1 MEARILVVD
10 DDPAIRRL
18 VDLRFQLDHFD
29 VLSAGGP
36 EEALRLARQEQPD
49 AIVLDVMM
57 PGMDGFE
64 VCRRVRQEEGVH
76 QPVIVML
83 TARAG
88 TEFMVAGLAAGADDY
103 VTKPPNLDELVE
115 RVRSRL
121 RQRHHE
127 REGASSLARL
137 GGGAEIAA
145 EVRSRLRAKKPCA
158 VGCVD
163 LRRFEVFNLRY
174 GYERGDELLEWLAG
188 LLSGVAGRYEGT
200 FVGRL
205 GSDDFVVVADPAA
218 VEGFAETFRQE
229 YADAIAGFYDPE
241 DAAAGCVEVADE
253 RGRVRRHPLLYFSMG
268 VALSSEVKGVEEQA
282 LLELAVERNRWAK
295 FRPTNSIIIGP
306 QDI

>member
-18 VDLRFQLDHFD
+18 VDLRFQLDDFE

-64 VCRRVRQEEGVH
+64 VCRRVRLEEGR

-121 RQRHHE
+121 RQRQHQL
-127 REGASSLARL
+127 EGASSLARL

-145 EVRSRLRAKKPCA
+145 EVRSRLRAKRPCA
-158 VGCVD
+158 VGCID

-174 GYERGDELLEWLAG
+174 GYERGDDLLEWLAG
-188 LLSGVAGRYEGT
+188 LLFDVAERFGGT

-205 GSDDFVVVADPAA
+205 GSDDFVVVADMAD
-218 VEGFAETFRQE
+218 VEGFAERFRQE
-229 YADAIAGFYDPE
+229 YVRRIADFYDPE
-241 DAAAGCVEVADE
+241 DAAQERIEVADD
-253 RGRVRRHPLLYFSMG
+253 RGRLRRHPLLYFSMG
-268 VALSSEVKGVEEQA
+268 VALSTEVKGIKEQA
-282 LLELAVERNRWAK
+282 LLELAVERGRWAK

-306 QDI
+306 QEM

>member
-18 VDLRFQLDHFD
+18 VDLRFQLDDFE
-29 VLSAGGP
+29 VLSAGDP
-36 EEALRLARQEQPD
+36 EEALRLARDEQPD

-64 VCRRVRQEEGVH
+64 VCRRVRQEEEVR

-121 RQRHHE
+121 RQRLHQLD
-127 REGASSLARL
+127 GPSSLAHL

-145 EVRSRLRAKKPCA
+145 EVRSRLQGKRPCA
-158 VGCVD
+158 VGCID

-174 GYERGDELLEWLAG
+174 GYERGDDLLEWLAG
-188 LLSGVAGRYEGT
+188 LLIDVAERFEGT

-205 GSDDFVVVADPAA
+205 GSDDFIVVADAAA
-218 VEGFAETFRQE
+218 VEDFAETFRRRYTRQI
-229 YADAIAGFYDPE
+229 ADFYDAE
-241 DAAAGCVEVADE
+241 DVARECIEVTDE

-268 VALSSEVKGVEEQA
+268 VALSSEVKGVKEQA
-282 LLELAVERNRWAK
+282 LLELAVERGRWAK

-306 QDI
+306 QEI

>member
-18 VDLRFQLDHFD
+18 VDLRFQLDDFE
-29 VLSAGGP
+29 VFSAGGA

-64 VCRRVRQEEGVH
+64 VCRRVRQEEDVR

-121 RQRHHE
+121 RQRQNQL
-127 REGASSLARL
+127 EGSSSLARL

-145 EVRSRLRAKKPCA
+145 EVRSRLRAKRPCA
-158 VGCVD
+158 VGCID

-174 GYERGDELLEWLAG
+174 GYERGDDLLEWLAG
-188 LLSGVAGRYEGT
+188 VLFDVAARFGGT

-205 GSDDFVVVADPAA
+205 GSDDFVVVAEMNA

-229 YADAIAGFYDPE
+229 YVRRIADFYDAP
-241 DAAAGCVEVADE
+241 DAAQECIEVADE

-268 VALSSEVKGVEEQA
+268 VALSTEVKGIEEQA
-282 LLELAVERNRWAK
+282 LLELAVERGRWAK

-306 QDI
+306 QEI

>member
-18 VDLRFQLDHFD
+18 VDLRFQLDDFE

-36 EEALRLARQEQPD
+36 EEALRLARQEHPD

-64 VCRRVRQEEGVH
+64 VCRRVRQEQDVR

-121 RQRHHE
+121 RQRQHE
-127 REGASSLARL
+127 LEGPSSLARL

-145 EVRSRLRAKKPCA
+145 EVRSRLRAKRPCA
-158 VGCVD
+158 VGCID

-174 GYERGDELLEWLAG
+174 GYERGDELLEWLAA
-188 LLSGVAGRYEGT
+188 LLADVADRFPGT

-205 GSDDFVVVADPAA
+205 GSDDFVVVAEVPA
-218 VEGFAETFRQE
+218 VEGFAETFRQA
-229 YADAIAGFYDPE
+229 YASRIAEFYDAE
-241 DAAAGCVEVADE
+241 DAARGCIEVADE
-253 RGRVRRHPLLYFSMG
+253 RGVVRRHPLLYFSMG
-268 VALSSEVKGVEEQA
+268 VALSREVKGIDEQA
-282 LLELAVERNRWAK
+282 LLELAVERGRWAK
-295 FRPTNSIIIGP
+295 FRPTNSILIGP
-306 QDI
+306 QEI